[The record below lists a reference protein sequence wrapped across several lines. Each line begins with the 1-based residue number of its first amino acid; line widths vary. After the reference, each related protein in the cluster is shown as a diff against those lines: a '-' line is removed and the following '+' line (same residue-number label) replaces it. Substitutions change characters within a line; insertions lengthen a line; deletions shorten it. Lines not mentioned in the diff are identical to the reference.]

1 MSEQAVLANRMK
13 DRLRLLSV
21 CDVDDGSVIFER
33 VWKWLRREDSLS
45 LGNLVRSFFQ
55 IARQLDHGVVS
66 RVVFETSS
74 MQSSDNENRDAVPA
88 TRTGSLERMYV
99 DLPVKATWLCRQMLC
114 TMNEHVMVHVEG
126 CRCSYPCITGRIV
139 LRIAR
144 G

>member
-88 TRTGSLERMYV
+88 TRTGSLERM
-99 DLPVKATWLCRQMLC
+99 QMLC

>member
-1 MSEQAVLANRMK
+1 LAMSEQAVLANRMK

-88 TRTGSLERMYV
+88 TRTGSLERM
-99 DLPVKATWLCRQMLC
+99 QMLC
-114 TMNEHVMVHVEG
+114 TMNEHVMVALFYE
-126 CRCSYPCITGRIV
+126 
-139 LRIAR
+139 LRADDSTCCC
-144 G
+144 